1 MAEKRAQQV
10 TVGANQEY
18 QDFSHCSMMPF
29 QCRSSLFLISSE
41 LKARISRLTI
51 ITMSRSGRRC
61 RLVRKLSRIKRLIA
75 LRFTARATC
84 FRAIAN
90 PMRGQ
95 LPGLFPTRMVI
106 QLSLRR
112 KLFLNTC
119 WKSLARVNLSCTGK
133 DSPTTPATLWREASS
148 ALGPTRTNHTASG
161 AGAHARA
168 KAVRPGTLEITR
180 LKCTFHGNRL
190 DPLVCRFPQGAT
202 MYW

>member
-1 MAEKRAQQV
+1 MAEKGAQQV
-10 TVGANQEY
+10 TVGSNQEY

-29 QCRSSLFLISSE
+29 QCRSSLLLISAG
-41 LKARISRLTI
+41 LKDRISRLTI
-51 ITMSRSGRRC
+51 ITMSRGGKRC
-61 RLVRKLSRIKRLIA
+61 LFLRKLSRNSRFSA

-112 KLFLNTC
+112 KLFLKTC
-119 WKSLARVNLSCTGK
+119 WKSLARVNLSRAGK
-133 DSPTTPATLWREASS
+133 DSPTTPGTLRREARS
-148 ALGPTRTNHTASG
+148 ALGPTRTNHAAAA
-161 AGAHARA
+161 AGSHTRA
-168 KAVRPGTLEITR
+168 KAVRPGTLQITR
-180 LKCTFHGNRL
+180 LKCTFHGKRL

-202 MYW
+202 MYC